1 MNRSPERLGLEDLRR
16 GDVLQHMGR
25 SDLSTLIAWVGDSQ
39 YSHSALVTGKDEL
52 VEAATGGV
60 ASSTLSDRI
69 GMTGGFHYIDVYRP
83 HRPQVDDDDGH
94 DKVIAA
100 LQPYMGTPYPM
111 TSLLMLGLVCT
122 VRNKIPSDP
131 RVRVV
136 VRMAL
141 DMVIERDTGEVVC
154 SELVYRGFDQADT
167 DPAND
172 LCLPLI
178 TPPRGDA
185 PFPDVDIPRLLREC
199 LDDAALARPDM
210 VAASAP
216 LLAGAADTSAAD
228 LAERLATARAA
239 VGLNG
244 DKGPLTSHYSPNPR
258 LVLPGDLEFS
268 PGLEC
273 IGRLAMVQAGAVDN

>member
-1 MNRSPERLGLEDLRR
+1 MATSPDRLGLHDLRR

-39 YSHSALVTGKDEL
+39 YSHSAIVTGADEF
-52 VEAATGGV
+52 VEAATAGV
-60 ASSTLSDRI
+60 VSVALQQRI
-69 GMTGGFHYIDVYRP
+69 AATPSFHYIDVYRP
-83 HRPQVDDDDGH
+83 QRPDADDAHGQ

-100 LQPYMGTPYPM
+100 LQPYLGSPYPM

-122 VRNKIPSDP
+122 VRNKVPVDP
-131 RVRVV
+131 RMREV

-141 DMVIERDTGEVVC
+141 DLVIARDTGQVVC
-154 SELVYRGFDQADT
+154 SELVYRAFDQADT

-172 LCLPLI
+172 LRLPLV
-178 TPPRGDA
+178 TPPRSDA

-199 LDDAALARPDM
+199 LGDAALARPDM

-216 LLAGAADTSAAD
+216 LLAGAVDTSAAD
-228 LAERLATARAA
+228 LDERLATARAA

-244 DKGPLTSHYSPNPR
+244 DKGPLTSDGSPNPR

-268 PGLEC
+268 PGLQLV
-273 IGRLAMVQAGAVDN
+273 GRLEMV